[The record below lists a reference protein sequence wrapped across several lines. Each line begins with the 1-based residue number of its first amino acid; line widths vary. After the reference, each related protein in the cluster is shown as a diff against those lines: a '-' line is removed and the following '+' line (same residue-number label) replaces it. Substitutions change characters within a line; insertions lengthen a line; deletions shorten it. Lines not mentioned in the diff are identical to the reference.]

1 MQDLTVTLVQANQIW
16 ENKEANFKNYS
27 QLLSSTTE
35 TDLIILPEMFQT
47 AFSMNVEEFAEKMED
62 SKSIDWLKTVAKEKK
77 AAIYTSLIVEE
88 NNSYYNRGIFVYP
101 TGQIE
106 IYDKRKRFA
115 LAGEDRVFD
124 AGSTKKIV
132 EYKGWKIQLQIC
144 YDLRFPEITRNAL
157 DNDAAPIYDALV
169 YVANWP
175 EKRNV
180 HWKTLLA
187 ARAIE
192 NQAFVI
198 GVNRV
203 GKDGKEL
210 IYSGDSVFID
220 ALGAS
225 QFLDPHT
232 EQVKTLTLSKDD
244 LLKIRKDLPFLK
256 DQ

>member
-16 ENKEANFKNYS
+16 ENKEANFKNYT

-47 AFSMNVEEFAEKMED
+47 AFSMNVKEFAEKMED

-124 AGSTKKIV
+124 AGSTKKNV

-144 YDLRFPEITRNAL
+144 YDLRFPEIARNAL